1 MTQFLSERPAAAPRR
16 TRRPGRRHSLDAGPL
31 CFPAWPQIARSW
43 LCTEPGRT
51 AWMPRRSPRPPLP
64 RRHGRGAQHWTG
76 RRACGGPRSRAGLR
90 QHTPRLGQPCPL
102 PTGEAHLASDLP
114 RRRAKAKVTRGYP
127 SARSLRQKSAT
138 AEPLRAPSREGGQGG
153 LRLWLFTLFLPLGQ
167 GFESWAQSRW

>member
-1 MTQFLSERPAAAPRR
+1 MASDRPLLALHGARQAGLEAEEKAEASAPTAARSGSPALGRAQGL
-16 TRRPGRRHSLDAGPL
+16 RRPPIRKQASA
-31 CFPAWPQIARSW
+31 S
-43 LCTEPGRT
+43 
-51 AWMPRRSPRPPLP
+51 
-64 RRHGRGAQHWTG
+64 
-76 RRACGGPRSRAGLR
+76 
-90 QHTPRLGQPCPL
+90 TPRVWGSPAPL